1 MITNKFLDKLETQFY
16 IEDHKSIY
24 DRFEFLAQFKPQFFP
39 QNKITNIKENLIK
52 NFLRLKQDFKFDT
65 DILLKPFTLKN
76 FHFPTDK
83 NLPKKIEQICNVLE
97 EINNDYYHRNYKNMI
112 IGGMYD
118 KNGPKLVICILNNE
132 DNIED
137 IVDVFTIQP
146 GIFNFLNI

>member
-24 DRFEFLAQFKPQFFP
+24 DQFEFLAQFRPQFFNK
-39 QNKITNIKENLIK
+39 NKITNIKENLIT

-65 DILLKPFTLKN
+65 DILFKPFTLKN

-83 NLPKKIEQICNVLE
+83 DLPKKIEQICNDLE
-97 EINNDYYHRNYKNMI
+97 EINNYYHRNCKNMI

-132 DNIED
+132 DDIED

-146 GIFNFLNI
+146 GIFNFFNI